1 MIFFLPNGRM
11 VVKFPCYLCS
21 MSKRIL
27 ITGASSG
34 IGLETA
40 NLLAAQ
46 GHRIIA
52 SARRA
57 KPLEQLVMNH
67 PNHVIAV
74 VGDVCNIDDVQRMVQ
89 ASVDAWGG
97 LDVLINNAGLGVF
110 DPLIDAKL
118 ADWHTMID
126 VNIKGLLNCVHF
138 ALPELRKNQGQIVNL
153 ASVAAHHVFPN
164 SGIYCSTKH
173 AVLAISESLRLE
185 LSSELRLTTISPG
198 SVNTP
203 FIEQTRNED
212 LLQNYRGSF
221 AAGLDAR
228 NIAEQIAY
236 AVNAPENTVISEI
249 IIRPKSPKK

>member
-1 MIFFLPNGRM
+1 M
-11 VVKFPCYLCS
+11 VVPIPCYLCT

-27 ITGASSG
+27 LTGASSG

-46 GHRIIA
+46 GHRVIA

-57 KPLEQLVMNH
+57 KPLEDLVNKH
-67 PNHVIAV
+67 PNQIIGV
-74 VGDVCNIDDVQRMVQ
+74 VGDVCIPADVERMIHAAVET
-89 ASVDAWGG
+89 WGG
-97 LDVLINNAGLGVF
+97 LDVLINNAGLGIF
-110 DPLIDAKL
+110 DPLIDAQL

-126 VNIKGLLNCVHF
+126 INIKGLLNCVHF
-138 ALPELRKNQGQIVNL
+138 ALPELRKSQGQIVNL
-153 ASVAAHHVFPN
+153 GSVAAHNVFPN

-185 LSSELRLTTISPG
+185 LGAELRITTISPG

-203 FIEQTRNED
+203 FIEQTRNAD
-212 LLQNYRGSF
+212 LLHNYRGSF

>member
-1 MIFFLPNGRM
+1 MGVYLSY
-11 VVKFPCYLCS
+11 YLCS

-34 IGLETA
+34 IGLETV

-46 GHRIIA
+46 GHKIIA

-57 KPLEQLVMNH
+57 KPLEDLVEKF
-67 PNHVIAV
+67 PDQVIAV
-74 VGDVCNIDDVQRMVQ
+74 IGDVRLIEDVEQMVQ
-89 ASVDAWGG
+89 TAVNTWGG
-97 LDVLINNAGLGVF
+97 LDVLVNNAGLGVF
-110 DPLIDAKL
+110 DPLVDAQL
-118 ADWHTMID
+118 DDWHTMID
-126 VNIKGLLNCVHF
+126 VNIKGLLNCIHT

-153 ASVAAHHVFPN
+153 ASVAAHNVFPN
-164 SGIYCSTKH
+164 SGVYCSTKH

-185 LSSELRLTTISPG
+185 LSSELRITTISPG

-203 FIEQTRNED
+203 FIEQTRNQE

-221 AAGLDAR
+221 AAGLDPR
-228 NIAEQIAY
+228 SIAEQIAH

-249 IIRPKSPKK
+249 IIRPKSLKK